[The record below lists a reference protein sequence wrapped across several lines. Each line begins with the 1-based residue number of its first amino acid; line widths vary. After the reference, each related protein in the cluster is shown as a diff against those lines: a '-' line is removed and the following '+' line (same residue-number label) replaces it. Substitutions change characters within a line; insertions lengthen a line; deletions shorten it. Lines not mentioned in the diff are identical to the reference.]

1 MTAAR
6 TEDYWM
12 EHTNVRVPPLLGAR
26 DAHVWRIL
34 LDAPHDVSGLR
45 SLLPVEEQARAD
57 RFINAEHTRRFV
69 VAYGV
74 MRQILAGYLGA
85 TATELRFRMGAHG
98 KPFLESPLDDASVI
112 EFNLS
117 HSGNVALLAIARGRA
132 VGVDVEEWDVR
143 VQHLAVSER
152 FFSPMER
159 ETLRTLD
166 ADGRVIE
173 GFFAAWS
180 RKEAY
185 LKATGR
191 GITRGLQHFDVSLHP
206 DAPAMLMADRLDAD
220 APSRWTMRAIAPRR
234 GYSGAVV
241 VASPLATLLL
251 FEAAVG

>member
-12 EHTNVRVPPLLGAR
+12 EHSNVRVPPLLGAH

-34 LDAPHDVSGLR
+34 LDAPHDVHFLR
-45 SLLPVEEQARAD
+45 SLLPVEEQVRAD
-57 RFINAEHTRRFV
+57 RFVNAAHTRRFL

-85 TATELRFRMGAHG
+85 SATELRFGIGALG
-98 KPFLESPLDDASVI
+98 KPFLEAPLNGAPTL

-117 HSGNVALLAIARGRA
+117 HSGSVALLAIARGRA
-132 VGVDVEEWDVR
+132 VGVDVEQWDDR

-152 FFSPMER
+152 FFSPVER
-159 ETLRTLD
+159 EALRTLD
-166 ADGRVIE
+166 HDGRVIE

-191 GITRGLQHFDVSLHP
+191 GITRGLHHFDVTVHP
-206 DAPAMLMADRLDAD
+206 DAPAELVADRLEAD
-220 APSRWTMRAIAPRR
+220 APLRWTMRAIAPRR

-241 VASPLATLLL
+241 VASPLSTLLL